1 MYFFIPVLWDN
12 YFVFV
17 INLWWRSL
25 NKNIVHIPDYFL
37 MIIQKSFFYMSL
49 FGVKQDHQIYIVYSK
64 RGALHGPIL
73 DLISRFH
80 CIIHQRIY

>member
-37 MIIQKSFFYMSL
+37 MIIQKSFF
-49 FGVKQDHQIYIVYSK
+49 
-64 RGALHGPIL
+64 
-73 DLISRFH
+73 
-80 CIIHQRIY
+80 